1 MGASSSVVCGNIE
14 SIVYARLEPRADLYR
29 ELKRVCKENGIRTG
43 VVLTVTG
50 GLERARL
57 QLLTTGEHSTGTP
70 EIVELNGPFE
80 TSGHGLIGQF
90 RQSGSGIFRGEE
102 AGSPYLHVHLTVTV
116 GSGQDVKT
124 YCGHLVEGC
133 IVRSHHPISHFTV
146 VLAKVAGVQLD
157 LVADR
162 SAARPGY
169 SDGLRYHE
177 LTATP
182 GSSGAS

>member
-1 MGASSSVVCGNIE
+1 M
-14 SIVYARLEPRADLYR
+14 
-29 ELKRVCKENGIRTG
+29 
-43 VVLTVTG
+43 
-50 GLERARL
+50 
-57 QLLTTGEHSTGTP
+57 
-70 EIVELNGPFE
+70 
-80 TSGHGLIGQF
+80 
-90 RQSGSGIFRGEE
+90 
-102 AGSPYLHVHLTVTV
+102 HLTVTV

-133 IVRSHHPISHFTV
+133 IVRSHHSISHFTV

-169 SDGLRYHE
+169 ADGLRYHE

-182 GSSGAS
+182 GSSGPS